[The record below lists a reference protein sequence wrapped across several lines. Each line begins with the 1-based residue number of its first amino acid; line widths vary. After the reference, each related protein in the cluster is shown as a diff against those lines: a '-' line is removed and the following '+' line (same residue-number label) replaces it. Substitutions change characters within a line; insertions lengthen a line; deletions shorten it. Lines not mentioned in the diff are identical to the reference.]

1 MLENEVIERIVS
13 TPLMGLARVAN
24 NEHNDYHWTAIDLE
38 SSTNPD
44 DLSFLVDEICD
55 SDDEIEIA
63 YRGEQRYVNRLEK
76 VLKDD
81 LPARTKDAVRH
92 DGVLPYRLEIP
103 TPGILNNLQLNET
116 ERRFPDPKEIEIK
129 VEAVGL
135 NFRDVMKVI
144 GMYPGNSRHLKWL
157 GDECSGTIVTVGEDV
172 TDYQVGDNVVGMVPY
187 CCRSYAT
194 VNQALVFPKP
204 IDHTLEQAATLP
216 IVFLTAHYT

>member
-103 TPGILNNLQLNET
+103 TAH
-116 ERRFPDPKEIEIK
+116 PK
-129 VEAVGL
+129 GL
-135 NFRDVMKVI
+135 
-144 GMYPGNSRHLKWL
+144 
-157 GDECSGTIVTVGEDV
+157 
-172 TDYQVGDNVVGMVPY
+172 
-187 CCRSYAT
+187 
-194 VNQALVFPKP
+194 
-204 IDHTLEQAATLP
+204 
-216 IVFLTAHYT
+216 FLDA